1 MPNGE
6 CPIGAGL
13 SKEVARNTSDIRVY
27 KRELGFVDERVDK
40 LMSRFDRFAERVNA
54 NFRVVNWILGVF
66 TVVMTALLITYF
78 TKLIW
83 GV

>member
-1 MPNGE
+1 MPNGK
-6 CPIGAGL
+6 CTVGAGL
-13 SKEVARNTSDIRVY
+13 AKDVEHNTNDIRIY
-27 KRELGFVDERVDK
+27 KQELSFVDEKVDK
-40 LMSRFDRFAERVNA
+40 LISRFDRFAERVNA

-66 TVVMTALLITYF
+66 TVVMSALLVTYF

>member
-1 MPNGE
+1 MANGK
-6 CPIGAGL
+6 CTIGVGL
-13 SKEVARNTSDIRVY
+13 SKEVERNTSDIGVY
-27 KRELGFVDERVDK
+27 KQELGFIDERVDT

-66 TVVMTALLITYF
+66 TIVMSALLVTYF

>member
-13 SKEVARNTSDIRVY
+13 SKEVARNTSDIGVY
-27 KRELGFVDERVDK
+27 KQELGIVDDKVDK
-40 LMSRFDRFAERVNA
+40 LISRFDRFAERVSA
-54 NFRVVNWILGVF
+54 NFRVINWILGVF
-66 TVVMTALLITYF
+66 TVVMSALLITYF

>member
-13 SKEVARNTSDIRVY
+13 SKEVTRNTSDIRVY

-66 TVVMTALLITYF
+66 TVVMSALLITYF